1 MKSMKQKEELRKAVQ
16 DIKVDIKSLQKTQIE
31 IKLEK

>member
-1 MKSMKQKEELRKAVQ
+1 MKSMKQKEELRKTVQ
-16 DIKVDIKSLQKTQIE
+16 DIKVGIKSLQKSQIE